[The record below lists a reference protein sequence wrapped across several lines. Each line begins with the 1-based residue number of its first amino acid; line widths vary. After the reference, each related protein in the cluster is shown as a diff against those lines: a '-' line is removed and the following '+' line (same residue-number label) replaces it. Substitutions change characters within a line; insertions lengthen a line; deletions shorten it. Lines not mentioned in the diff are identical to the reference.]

1 MVLNSSRLM
10 PRLSRSYCG
19 MVLYFA
25 NSACQSA
32 SPSGGTAPVTG
43 FHSTIESPDSV
54 SRVAPPT
61 STMANTSEAT
71 HHSHTPTARDTSA
84 GLRVPASA
92 PHNASSVPDG
102 CYRTVMGP
110 LTLVYA
116 QQHDPSRPA
125 LCRPLHPVI
134 PLRRAR
140 QAGQHEQ
147 LARRVPLVVFHDIGP
162 LKIVFHNPQLF
173 FEESTFRQSD
183 FRRPKLVFMP
193 LLAPK

>member
-1 MVLNSSRLM
+1 MVLNSSRLI

-61 STMANTSEAT
+61 NTMANTSDAT
-71 HHSHTPTARDTSA
+71 HHSHTPMARDAGA

-92 PHNASSVPDG
+92 PHNASWVLDG
-102 CYRTVMGP
+102 CHRTVMGP
-110 LTLVYA
+110 LTLVMLN
-116 QQHDPSRPA
+116 QHDPSRTA
-125 LCRPLHPVI
+125 LCRPHGRCPMLKRFWVLVAVAWPPGRGLVN
-134 PLRRAR
+134 
-140 QAGQHEQ
+140 
-147 LARRVPLVVFHDIGP
+147 ARRPFCPALCP
-162 LKIVFHNPQLF
+162 LKAQWFLQRSSSYSIPCYPASQ
-173 FEESTFRQSD
+173 STTS
-183 FRRPKLVFMP
+183 RP
-193 LLAPK
+193 A

>member
-61 STMANTSEAT
+61 STMANTSEAP
-71 HHSHTPTARDTSA
+71 HHPHTPTAPHTPP
-84 GLRVPASA
+84 GFPLPPPPPPSA
-92 PHNASSVPDG
+92 PPPPH
-102 CYRTVMGP
+102 C
-110 LTLVYA
+110 
-116 QQHDPSRPA
+116 H
-125 LCRPLHPVI
+125 HP
-134 PLRRAR
+134 
-140 QAGQHEQ
+140 
-147 LARRVPLVVFHDIGP
+147 
-162 LKIVFHNPQLF
+162 
-173 FEESTFRQSD
+173 
-183 FRRPKLVFMP
+183 
-193 LLAPK
+193 